1 MKGTSV
7 INPKHY
13 DLIINGHKFQ
23 AVDVIEARFAEDA
36 HLSQAVK
43 YLLRAGHKTDS
54 SYVKDVGKCVWWCV
68 RALMFN
74 KVKHIELP
82 AGAPV
87 HVESLIVPPVVADG
101 DDGPAPMSEALRTLA
116 SLSKGKPK
124 RKYTRK
130 ATKKV
135 TTKKTK

>member
-87 HVESLIVPPVVADG
+87 NAEYKFEDEGPVSVPPMTKMLKA
-101 DDGPAPMSEALRTLA
+101 AAA
-116 SLSKGKPK
+116 KPK

-135 TTKKTK
+135 TTKKAVGK

>member
-87 HVESLIVPPVVADG
+87 NAEYKFEDEGPVSVPPMTKMLKA
-101 DDGPAPMSEALRTLA
+101 AAA
-116 SLSKGKPK
+116 KPK

>member
-1 MKGTSV
+1 MNGTSV

-13 DLIINGHKFQ
+13 DIVIRGHKIQ

-36 HLSQAVK
+36 HLSQAAK

-54 SYVKDVGKCVWWCV
+54 SYVKDVGKCIWWCV

-82 AGAPV
+82 EGAPV
-87 HVESLIVPPVVADG
+87 TPSQVPYKFEDEGPVNVT
-101 DDGPAPMSEALRTLA
+101 PMTAMLKATA
-116 SLSKGKPK
+116 AKPK

-130 ATKKV
+130 KVTKKA
-135 TTKKTK
+135 TRK